1 MKKSKIFGLIV
12 FLLILAGA
20 SVPALLYGSS
30 VLLVNNLN
38 LAVEP
43 YFKLPFDL
51 MHSGVKRYISFGKAA
66 VAASFFLPVLI
77 FGFLGW
83 AVLMPKKRGLY
94 GDAKMATKPEI
105 IKSGL
110 LSPDSDDDKFPS
122 VIVGKVG
129 DDFLLFKGQQF
140 LYLAAPTRSGKGV
153 GVVIPNCLH
162 YRDSMVVLDV
172 KGENHEL
179 TSGFR
184 AACGQKVF
192 KFAPDDED
200 GFTECWNPMTYVRN
214 DQRLRVSDILGITNI
229 LYPPNPE
236 EPWSATAENLFMGLA
251 LYIMDTPSEY
261 DKGNLN
267 IATIK
272 RYSTTLPFL
281 ADEDTFK
288 KYVEERKRFNMP
300 LADKTVEC
308 LTAYA
313 QTSDKMRTSIK
324 ISFDSPLAI
333 FSDPV
338 TELATSKSTFDFRN
352 VRKQRMTVYVC
363 IKPKSIDRFGLFLNL
378 FFQQLILENLKELP
392 QDNPTLKYQCLLMLD
407 EFTAM
412 GRVSIIE
419 KASAYMAGYNMRLLL
434 IFQSK
439 SQVEDKKLY
448 DVTGART
455 MLTNMAL
462 QIIYAPRDQNDAKDY
477 SELMGIMTERGKS
490 ISQNMGGLG
499 GGGGGGSVSTSDQRR
514 EVLLPQEIKD
524 IGQDKAIVSMENM
537 RPALVSKVIYYSEP
551 VFIERYFNKMDNP
564 HKNAPTT
571 PPCQLVERN
580 VIKRITTMEE
590 VYGGVSEGLQ
600 PLPEG
605 GSFEVGFSPE
615 RNAKE
620 IVIGAILSAQKELL
634 VAAYSMTCSDIAKA
648 IGEQHAKGVVVR
660 LVVDKTQNSQ
670 DQAGFKAIDYL
681 SGLGVAIKQS
691 VNYQAMHH
699 KFIVIDGISVQLGS
713 FNYTYSAN
721 KNNAETAI
729 FLKNVPA
736 IAAEYRREFAQL
748 FREEDIGF
756 EELKKQ
762 RAMMAE
768 VHKLMEAA

>member
-1 MKKSKIFGLIV
+1 MKKSKIIGLV
-12 FLLILAGA
+12 LFLVVLTCATVL
-20 SVPALLYGSS
+20 ALLYGSS
-30 VLLVNNLN
+30 VLLVKNLD
-38 LAVEP
+38 LTIEP
-43 YFKLPFDL
+43 YLKMPFDL
-51 MHSGVKRYISFGKAA
+51 THSEIKRFASFGKAA
-66 VAASFFLPVLI
+66 IAGSFILPVMI
-77 FGFLGW
+77 FGVLGW
-83 AVLMPKKRGLY
+83 AVLVPKKRGLY
-94 GDAKMATKPEI
+94 GDAKMANKLEI
-105 IKSGL
+105 ANAGL
-110 LSPDSDDDKFPS
+110 LDPDKDDDKFPS

-129 DDFLLFKGQQF
+129 DEFLLFKGQQF

-162 YRDSMVVLDV
+162 YRDSMVVLDI

-200 GFTECWNPMTYVRN
+200 GFTECWNPMTYVRE

-229 LYPPNPE
+229 LSPPNPE
-236 EPWSATAENLFMGLA
+236 EPWSATAENLFLGLA
-251 LYIMDTPSEY
+251 LYIMDTPSEF
-261 DKGNLN
+261 DKGKLN

-288 KYVEERKRFNMP
+288 KYVEQRQRYDSP
-300 LADKTVEC
+300 LSEKTIEC
-308 LTAYA
+308 LTGYA

-333 FSDPV
+333 FSDPI
-338 TELATSKSTFDFRN
+338 TEMSTSKSTFDFRD
-352 VRKQRMTVYVC
+352 VRKQRMTIYVC

-378 FFQQLILENLKELP
+378 FFQQLILENLKEMP
-392 QDNPTLKYQCLLMLD
+392 QDNPALKYQCLLMMD

-462 QIIYAPRDQNDAKDY
+462 QIIYAPRDQNDARDY
-477 SELMGIMTERGKS
+477 SELMGIMTEQGKS
-490 ISQNMGGLG
+490 VSKNTSGLAG
-499 GGGGGGSVSTSDQRR
+499 TGGGGSISTSDQKR

-524 IGQDKAIVSMENM
+524 IGKDKAIVSMENM
-537 RPALVSKVIYYSEP
+537 RPALVSKVFYYLEP
-551 VFIERYFNKMDNP
+551 VFIERFYDKKTG
-564 HKNAPTT
+564 KNAPTI
-571 PPCQLVERN
+571 PPCQLVQDN
-580 VIKRITTMEE
+580 TITQVVTMAEI
-590 VYGGVSEGLQ
+590 YGGESEGLQ
-600 PLPEG
+600 PLDEG
-605 GSFEVGFSPE
+605 GFFEIGFSPE

-620 IVIGAILSAQKELL
+620 IVLSAILSAKTELL

-648 IGEQHAKGVVVR
+648 IGEQHQKGIAVR
-660 LVVDKTQNSQ
+660 LVVDKEQNKPEQ
-670 DQAGFKAIDYL
+670 DGFKAVDYL
-681 SGLGVAIKQS
+681 KGLGVPMKLS
-691 VNYQAMHH
+691 VNYKAMHH
-699 KFIVIDGISVQLGS
+699 KFIVVDGVSVQLGS

-721 KNNAETAI
+721 RNNAETAI

-736 IAAEYRREFAQL
+736 IAKVYRREFSQL
-748 FREEDIGF
+748 YREDDIGF
-756 EELKKQ
+756 DELNKK
-762 RAMMAE
+762 RAERDAMHRLLE
-768 VHKLMEAA
+768 STS